1 DKVHF
6 LGNLSIP
13 DVQLELS
20 RANCLVVPSFQENAP
35 LTIAEAMAGGVPVVA
50 ANVGGI
56 PGMVENEK
64 TGLLVDPHDTESI
77 AEAVLKIL
85 SDESLARSM
94 GQSGKQ
100 TAETRF
106 RASVVC
112 EKTLNA
118 YQEVLEAPA

>member
-1 DKVHF
+1 VHF